1 MIAHLVCQLR
11 IRFVGDILR
20 LVRNVAGHS
29 CGLVSAD
36 GVFLI
41 PIDLVGLLASDFVQ
55 LIAADGGREI
65 AAYGIRHIA
74 ARIVDDILGIVC
86 DSTIFCSIGDIL
98 CILLR
103 FRNSSTI
110 SDL

>member
-1 MIAHLVCQLR
+1 MIAHLVGDGVR
-11 IRFVGDILR
+11 RFVGDVLCF
-20 LVRNVAGHS
+20 VRNIASHGR
-29 CGLVSAD
+29 GLVSAD

-41 PIDLVGLLASDFVQ
+41 SIDLVGLLASDFVQ

-103 FRNSSTI
+103 FRNGSTI